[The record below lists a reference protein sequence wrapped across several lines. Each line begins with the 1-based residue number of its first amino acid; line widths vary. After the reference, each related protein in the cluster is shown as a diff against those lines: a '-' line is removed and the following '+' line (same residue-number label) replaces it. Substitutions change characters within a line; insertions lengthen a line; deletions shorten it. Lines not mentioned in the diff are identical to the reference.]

1 MKLRSFVNNPIPIK
15 RPKGVS
21 NEQWVKALELYE
33 AAKNV
38 GDKFP
43 ELTVAQAAL
52 ETGWFKRESGK
63 NNFFGQ
69 KATKSQPGSDVV
81 THEVFNGQKVKM
93 TDRFRDYDTVE
104 SSLEDRKKKWMSKYK
119 DASTPSEA
127 IGKIWQL
134 DETKNQGKGYATDP
148 NYGGKIEKILGMM
161 GIESNKEKPAEKPEK
176 VEPKVNEFREELP
189 PVAVDNTAVATPP
202 KVPELATPP
211 INQGL
216 TEDQIREI
224 LQQEQSN
231 TEQRFLEAF
240 NSNNDNQEEQYMP
253 QQPVEDLSHLYNYIS
268 LDD

>member
-21 NEQWVKALELYE
+21 NEQWTRALRLYK

-52 ETGWFKRESGK
+52 ETGWFKKESGK

-81 THEVFNGQKVKM
+81 THEVFNGEKVKII
-93 TDRFRDYDTVE
+93 DRFRDYESVE
-104 SSLEDRKKKWMSKYK
+104 SSLEDRKKKWMSKYQ
-119 DASTPSEA
+119 DANTPSEA
-127 IGKIWQL
+127 ISKIWQL
-134 DETKNQGKGYATDP
+134 DESKNQGKGYATDP
-148 NYGGKIEKILGMM
+148 NYGGKIETILTMM
-161 GIESNKEKPAEKPEK
+161 GVENNKEKPSEKPEI
-176 VEPKVNEFREELP
+176 KVNKFREELP
-189 PVAVDNTAVATPP
+189 IFAIDNTDVNSP
-202 KVPELATPP
+202 KVPELATQPFNGA
-211 INQGL
+211 I
-216 TEDQIREI
+216 TEDQLREI
-224 LQQEQSN
+224 LQTEKSN

-240 NSNNDNQEEQYMP
+240 NSSNFNQEDQYLP
-253 QQPVEDLSHLYNYIS
+253 QEPIEDLNYLYNYIK